1 MEEINATFKECAC
14 DISYRNFVKNG
25 DKHANTTAALQGIK
39 RSGEVKICS
48 ELRLYFPYEL
58 PPQSAVSMH

>member
-14 DISYRNFVKNG
+14 DISYRSFVKNG

-48 ELRLYFPYEL
+48 ELRLYFP
-58 PPQSAVSMH
+58 